1 MRHAYSEVL
10 LSVAALG
17 IVMAAVVATSAPV
30 REQVS
35 RYTNPRASSELLD
48 AGSHARSIAVVA
60 LRAAKEECEAH
71 APLTAFV
78 VAASVLTLFMVRT

>member
-1 MRHAYSEVL
+1 MRRAYSEVL

-17 IVMAAVVATSAPV
+17 IVVAVVIATNERV
-30 REQVS
+30 REQVN
-35 RYTNPRASSELLD
+35 RYANPRATADLVD
-48 AGSHARSIAVVA
+48 AGSHARAIAVVA
-60 LRAAKEECEAH
+60 LTAAKEECQAH

>member
-1 MRHAYSEVL
+1 MRRAYNEVL

-17 IVMAAVVATSAPV
+17 IVLAGVVATNEQV
-30 REQVS
+30 REQVTRHTGS
-35 RYTNPRASSELLD
+35 GASSELVD
-48 AGSHARSIAVVA
+48 AGSRARATAIVA